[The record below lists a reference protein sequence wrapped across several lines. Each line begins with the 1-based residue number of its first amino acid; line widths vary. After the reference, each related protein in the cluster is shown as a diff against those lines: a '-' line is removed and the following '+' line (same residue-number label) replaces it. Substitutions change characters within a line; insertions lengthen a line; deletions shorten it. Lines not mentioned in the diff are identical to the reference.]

1 MLTLGIL
8 ESIFRFVLQRCH
20 THLALEKTAEMGY
33 VVESTVVT
41 DLLDGQRCIAKQMA
55 GDRKTMLVEI
65 GDDGFGRMMLEEG
78 AKCRTVHAY
87 MLSEVIDGDV
97 ALIVATDIDLY
108 LFQPS
113 LGISLLWPSNLPAIT
128 ADGDDAQQVNEHCQ
142 PFSISQ
148 TRHLLQTF
156 RQSLPRPSSEHNGL
170 YGFRKAFEVCLQ
182 LWECCCH

>member
-87 MLSEVIDGDV
+87 MLSEVIDGNIAFEV
-97 ALIVATDIDLY
+97 AADEDFY

-113 LGISLLWPSNLPAIT
+113 LGIGLCLFSNLLAFT
-128 ADGDDAQQVNEHCQ
+128 ADGDDAQQVDEHCQ
-142 PFSISQ
+142 PFRIS
-148 TRHLLQTF
+148 
-156 RQSLPRPSSEHNGL
+156 
-170 YGFRKAFEVCLQ
+170 
-182 LWECCCH
+182 